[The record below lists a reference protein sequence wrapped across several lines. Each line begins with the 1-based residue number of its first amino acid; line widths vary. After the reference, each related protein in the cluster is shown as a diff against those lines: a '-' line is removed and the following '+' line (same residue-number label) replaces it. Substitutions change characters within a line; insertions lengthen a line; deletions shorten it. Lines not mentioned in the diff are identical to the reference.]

1 MKKFLPIVLI
11 AIAFH
16 SRLARA
22 EEPPALKV
30 DGTKIVDE
38 KGAVVPLRGVNF
50 GCWLLLEPH
59 FLGMN
64 FRDEKTLWTDLEKRL
79 GKPKTE
85 EIREAY
91 RTAWITADDFAAVKK
106 LGLNHVRVPFH
117 YTLLESDDAPGVYKD
132 GGWKWLD
139 NVVKWSEDAGIYCI
153 LDLHGAPGGQS
164 NAEHTGERDKNQMWK
179 SQPNLQRTAKIWQ
192 AIAKRYK
199 GKKAIAAFDLL
210 NEPMGAPDA
219 KTMLTFQFQLFR
231 LIRDI
236 DPTRL
241 VIVEDG
247 YKGLE
252 QFLAIP
258 GKDKASI
265 RDRTGLIYSVHVY
278 PTLTEKQ
285 PTAEHHEKYFA
296 ERIPKMLKEQARFN
310 QPLYIGEWNV
320 VQESAG
326 GAPMMKKHV
335 DAMDKAG
342 WSWSM
347 WIYKQA
353 NPAGVRGLWSVVRNP
368 KNLALPNFETD
379 DADTMLKKIRT
390 SIAPEH
396 FSVYEPVAKA
406 LEK

>member
-1 MKKFLPIVLI
+1 MKPSLALLALALI
-11 AIAFH
+11 AA
-16 SRLARA
+16 SNTVLAD
-22 EEPPALKV
+22 EPLALKI
-30 DGTKIVDE
+30 DGTKLVDE
-38 KGAVVPLRGVNF
+38 KGNQVQLRGVNL

-64 FRDEKTLWTDLEKRL
+64 FRDEKSLWTGMESRL
-79 GKPKTE
+79 GKAKAD

-91 RTAWITADDFAAVKK
+91 RTAWITADDFVQVKK

-117 YTLLESDDAPGVYKD
+117 YSLLESDDAPGVYED
-132 GGWKWLD
+132 AGWKWLD

-164 NAEHTGERDKNQMWK
+164 NAEHTGERDKNQMWSK
-179 SQPNLQRTAKIWQ
+179 PANALRTVKLWQ
-192 AIAKRYK
+192 ALAKRYK

-231 LIRDI
+231 AIRDI

-252 QFLAIP
+252 QFIP
-258 GKDKASI
+258 VTGVNKVAVLKDRA
-265 RDRTGLIYSVHVY
+265 GLIYSVHVY

-285 PTAEHHEKYFA
+285 PTPEHHEKYLS
-296 ERIPKMLKEQARFN
+296 ERIPKMLKEQARFG

-320 VQESAG
+320 VQENAG

-335 DAMDKAG
+335 DAMSKAG

-353 NPAGVRGLWSVVRNP
+353 HPAGVRGLWSVVRNP
-368 KNLALPNFETD
+368 RKLDLPNFESD
-379 DADTMLKKIRT
+379 DADTILKKIRT
-390 SIAPEH
+390 SISPEH
-396 FSVYEPVAKA
+396 FEVYEPVAKA
-406 LEK
+406 LQ